1 MTNRNYDTT
10 LGKPFIRGHEIIIR
24 YGISES
30 ERVRLTISEVEAI
43 VDSEGDTNIIQG
55 YSNNLDKMIS
65 LSQINSETFE
75 LIDPITGA
83 SIGESMLLK
92 DLFTGIVSY
101 IRKIQKE
108 ADSE

>member
-10 LGKPFIRGHEIIIR
+10 LGKPFVRSHEIIIR

-75 LIDPITGA
+75 LIDPTTGNN
-83 SIGESMLLK
+83 IGKQMSLQ
-92 DLFTGIVSY
+92 DLFVAIVSY

-108 ADSE
+108 VYPE

>member
-1 MTNRNYDTT
+1 M
-10 LGKPFIRGHEIIIR
+10 
-24 YGISES
+24 
-30 ERVRLTISEVEAI
+30 
-43 VDSEGDTNIIQG
+43 DSEGDTNIIQG

>member
-1 MTNRNYDTT
+1 MTNRNYNTT
-10 LGKPFIRGHEIIIR
+10 LGKPFIRGKEIIIR

-65 LSQINSETFE
+65 LSQIDSETFE
-75 LIDPITGA
+75 LIDPITGEG
-83 SIGESMLLK
+83 IGESMLLK
-92 DLFTGIVSY
+92 DLFVGIVSY
-101 IRKIQKE
+101 IRKIQNE
-108 ADSE
+108 EDSK

>member
-10 LGKPFIRGHEIIIR
+10 LGKPFIKGQEIIIR

-43 VDSEGDTNIIQG
+43 VDSEGDINIIQG
-55 YSNNLDKMIS
+55 YSNNIDKMIS

-75 LIDPITGA
+75 LIDPITGKN
-83 SIGESMLLK
+83 IGEQMLLK
-92 DLFTGIVSY
+92 DLFTGIASY

-108 ADSE
+108 VDSK

>member
-1 MTNRNYDTT
+1 MTKRNYNTT
-10 LGKPFIRGHEIIIR
+10 LGKPFIRGQEIIIR

-55 YSNNLDKMIS
+55 YSNSIDKMIS

-75 LIDPITGA
+75 LIDPVTGD
-83 SIGESMLLK
+83 SISEQMSLK

-101 IRKIQKE
+101 IREIQKE
-108 ADSE
+108 VDSE

>member
-1 MTNRNYDTT
+1 MINRNYNTT
-10 LGKPFIRGHEIIIR
+10 LAKPFIRGQEIIIR

-55 YSNNLDKMIS
+55 YSNNLDKIIS
-65 LSQINSETFE
+65 LSQIDSETFE
-75 LIDPITGA
+75 LIDPITGE

-92 DLFTGIVSY
+92 DLFVGIVSY

-108 ADSE
+108 EDSK

>member
-10 LGKPFIRGHEIIIR
+10 LGKPFIRSQEIIIR

-92 DLFTGIVSY
+92 DLFVGIVSY

-108 ADSE
+108 EDSK

>member
-10 LGKPFIRGHEIIIR
+10 LGKPFIRSQEIIIR

-75 LIDPITGA
+75 LIDPITGE
-83 SIGESMLLK
+83 SIGETMLLK
-92 DLFTGIVSY
+92 DLFIGIVSY

-108 ADSE
+108 ADSK

>member
-1 MTNRNYDTT
+1 MNDRNYNTT
-10 LGKPFIRGHEIIIR
+10 LSKPFIRGQEIIIR

-55 YSNNLDKMIS
+55 YSNNLDKIIS

-75 LIDPITGA
+75 LIDPITGEG
-83 SIGESMLLK
+83 IGESMLLK
-92 DLFTGIVSY
+92 DLFVGIVSY

-108 ADSE
+108 ADSK

>member
-1 MTNRNYDTT
+1 MNNRNYNTT
-10 LGKPFIRGHEIIIR
+10 LGKPFIRGQEIIIR

-65 LSQINSETFE
+65 LSQIDSETFE
-75 LIDPITGA
+75 LIDPITGE
-83 SIGESMLLK
+83 SIGERMLLK
-92 DLFTGIVSY
+92 DLFVGIVSY

-108 ADSE
+108 EDSK

>member
-10 LGKPFIRGHEIIIR
+10 LGKPFIRGQEIIIR

-55 YSNNLDKMIS
+55 YSNNIDKMIS
-65 LSQINSETFE
+65 LSQIDSETFE
-75 LIDPITGA
+75 LIDPITGE
-83 SIGESMLLK
+83 SIGEQMSLK

>member
-1 MTNRNYDTT
+1 MTDRNYNTT
-10 LGKPFIRGHEIIIR
+10 LGKPFIRGQEIIIR

-55 YSNNLDKMIS
+55 YSNNLDKIIS
-65 LSQINSETFE
+65 LSQIDSDTFE
-75 LIDPITGA
+75 LIDPITGET
-83 SIGESMLLK
+83 IGESMLLK
-92 DLFTGIVSY
+92 DLFVGIVSY
-101 IRKIQKE
+101 IRKLQKE

>member
-10 LGKPFIRGHEIIIR
+10 LGKPFIRGQEIIIR

-55 YSNNLDKMIS
+55 YSNNIDKMIS
-65 LSQINSETFE
+65 LSQINSETFG
-75 LIDPITGA
+75 LIDPITGE
-83 SIGESMLLK
+83 SIGEQMSLK